1 MSRTAAWATAA
12 AILLVAGCASTNPDQ
27 QSASNAN
34 RQCFFASSANGFAA
48 VDPRTVNVRVGSD
61 VYRLD
66 LMNSCRNVTM
76 NQRMSLVSRTGSSVC
91 TGPTMST
98 TLITRGVN
106 GQQRC
111 QVRNVTLLSPAEV
124 EALRPRDRP

>member
-1 MSRTAAWATAA
+1 MSPTTACATAI

-27 QSASNAN
+27 QSAANAN
-34 RQCFFASSANGFAA
+34 RQCFFTSSASGFAA
-48 VDPRTVNVRVGSD
+48 VDPRTVNVRVGAD
-61 VYRLD
+61 IYRLD

-91 TGPTMST
+91 AGPSMGT
-98 TLITRGVN
+98 TLVIRGVN

>member
-1 MSRTAAWATAA
+1 MSRTAAWATAIA
-12 AILLVAGCASTNPDQ
+12 VLLVTGCASTNSDQ
-27 QSASNAN
+27 QRASNAN
-34 RQCFFASSANGFAA
+34 HQCFFASSVNNFAA

-91 TGPTMST
+91 TGPTMGT
-98 TLITRGVN
+98 TLVTRGVN

-111 QVRNVTLLSPAEV
+111 QVRNVTLLTPAEV